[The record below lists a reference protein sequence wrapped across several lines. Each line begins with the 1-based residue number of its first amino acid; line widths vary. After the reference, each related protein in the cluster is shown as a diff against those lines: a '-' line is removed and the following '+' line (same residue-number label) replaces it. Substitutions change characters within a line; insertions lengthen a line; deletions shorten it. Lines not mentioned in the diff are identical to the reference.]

1 MKKISFI
8 ALVALAVVV
17 FAGGYFLWS
26 RSLDVKSAATQIEL
40 SSTETRL
47 LGRISQIDTSNGKN
61 IVKIELLE
69 NIEGQQNMESAA
81 IADGVCTLDQVQKS
95 ECLNNPF
102 YIRQTGKVLDLELD
116 PKANIQAYARES
128 GGGMLVNKD
137 SAPYLQPMSIATFMD
152 RYAQADS
159 SSYLH
164 DIPFYFGIEG
174 GRIVRVQEK
183 YVP

>member
-1 MKKISFI
+1 MKKIPFI
-8 ALVALAVVV
+8 AIVVLVVV
-17 FAGGYFLWS
+17 VLAGGYFLWS
-26 RSLDVKSAATQIEL
+26 RNSSVKSTATQIEF

-61 IVKIELLE
+61 IVKVALLE
-69 NIEGQQNMESAA
+69 NIGGQQNMENAA

-102 YIRQTGKVLDLELD
+102 YIRETGKALDLEFD
-116 PKANIQAYARES
+116 PKANIQAYAREP

-137 SAPYLQPMSIATFMD
+137 SAPYLQQMYIAKFTEQ
-152 RYAQADS
+152 YTQADG

-174 GRIVRVQEK
+174 SKIVRVQEK

>member
-1 MKKISFI
+1 MKTFPFI
-8 ALVALAVVV
+8 AIVALAVVV
-17 FAGGYFLWS
+17 LAAGYFFWS
-26 RSLDVKSAATQIEL
+26 RSLDVKSTATQIEF

-47 LGRISQIDTSNGKN
+47 LGRISQIDTLNNKN
-61 IVKIELLE
+61 IVTVELLE
-69 NIEGQQNMESAA
+69 NIEGQQNMENAA

-95 ECLNNPF
+95 DCLNNPF
-102 YIRQTGKVLDLELD
+102 YIRQTGKTLDLEFD

-137 SAPYLQPMSIATFMD
+137 SAPYLQRMSIATFMEQ
-152 RYAQADS
+152 YAQADD

-164 DIPFYFGIEG
+164 DIPFYFGINDG
-174 GRIVRVQEK
+174 KIIHIQEK